1 MSKEISQLIRAAEKA
16 GAVVTRARNGHWR
29 VVNPATGRSTQIPA
43 SPGGSCRPILNART
57 RMRRIG
63 IAL

>member
-1 MSKEISQLIRAAEKA
+1 MNKEIGQLIKAAEQA

-43 SPGGSCRPILNART
+43 TPGGACRPILNART